1 MDEPTKYN
9 DSHLLKKKKTS
20 QFKKETYLVSEQ
32 RGRTDALWQQDLE
45 MTSVILGQKVSSNPC
60 ALFHREKKISQ
71 ITWEIHQ
78 PMYAD
83 VGYMQGLR

>member
-9 DSHLLKKKKTS
+9 DSRLIKKTS

-45 MTSVILGQKVSSNPC
+45 TTSVILGQKVSSNPC
-60 ALFHREKKISQ
+60 ALFHKENHFLDHMRY
-71 ITWEIHQ
+71 IHWR
-78 PMYAD
+78 
-83 VGYMQGLR
+83 MQLMLDTCKV